1 MAEEGELFKARLKTA
16 EAREAFTAFAERR
29 PPDFSNFR
37 PDRAILSRHRE
48 RIMSNAGSYQYP
60 NMENVIYG
68 KLAADALREEAE
80 RRGAK
85 RVYLIASRT
94 LNTTTEEI
102 ENICKALGDRCAATF
117 DGIPQHTT
125 REVVVNVARQ
135 AKEAKADLVVAI
147 GGGSVV
153 DAAKIVLMCMEHKIF
168 EQVGLDGFETT
179 PERRFGAFR
188 TPKVRMI
195 AIPST
200 LSGGEYNSGSLVTDT
215 RRKLKQIFNHP
226 MMMPL
231 SIILDPAITKYTP
244 EKLWLGSGTRA
255 MDHGIEAIC
264 SIRSNV
270 LVNTVCLQGLRYLH
284 DGLLRTKENP
294 NDAEARLNCQLGSWL
309 SAFGLQARVPM
320 GASHAIGHVLG
331 GTCDVPHYFC
341 TAVMMPSVLRY
352 NRPATEAAQKS
363 IATALGAR
371 GQDASEAFAAFVD
384 KLGLPRRL
392 IDVGVSEDR
401 FELISKNAM
410 LSIFTRAN
418 PQPIREPADVVKI
431 LKLAA

>member
-1 MAEEGELFKARLKTA
+1 
-16 EAREAFTAFAERR
+16 
-29 PPDFSNFR
+29 
-37 PDRAILSRHRE
+37 
-48 RIMSNAGSYQYP
+48 MSITGSYQYP
-60 NMENVIYG
+60 TMESVIYG
-68 KLAADALREEAE
+68 KPAAEALREEAQ
-80 RRGAK
+80 RLGAK

-94 LNTTTEEI
+94 LNTTTDEI
-102 ENICKALGDRCAATF
+102 EKIRAALGDRHAVTF

-125 REVVVNVARQ
+125 REVVVKVARH
-135 AKEAKADLVVAI
+135 AKDAKADLVVAI

-153 DAAKIVLMCMEHKIF
+153 DAAKIVLMCMEHEIF
-168 EQVGLDGFETT
+168 EQDGLDGFETT
-179 PERRFGAFR
+179 PDRRFGQFR
-188 TPKVRMI
+188 NPKVRMI

-200 LSGGEYNSGSLVTDT
+200 LSGGEYNSGALVTDT

-226 MMMPL
+226 MMMPR

-244 EKLWLGSGTRA
+244 EQLWLGSGTRA

-264 SIRSNV
+264 SSRPNV
-270 LVNTVCLQGLRYLH
+270 LVSAVCQQGLRLLH
-284 DGLLRTKENP
+284 DGLRRTKNSP
-294 NDAEARLNCQLGSWL
+294 NDDDARLSCQLGSWM
-309 SAFGLQARVPM
+309 SAFGLQGRVPM

-363 IATALGAR
+363 VAAALGAPER
-371 GQDASEAFAAFVD
+371 DASEAFAEFIAE
-384 KLGLPRRL
+384 LGLPRRL
-392 IDVGVSEDR
+392 ADVGVAEDR
-401 FELISKNAM
+401 FELIGRNAM

-418 PQPIREPADVVKI
+418 PQPIREPADIVKI

>member
-1 MAEEGELFKARLKTA
+1 MRVT
-16 EAREAFTAFAERR
+16 
-29 PPDFSNFR
+29 
-37 PDRAILSRHRE
+37 
-48 RIMSNAGSYQYP
+48 GSHQYP
-60 NMENVIYG
+60 TMESVIYG
-68 KLAADALREEAE
+68 KPAAEALREEAE
-80 RRGAK
+80 RLDAR

-94 LNTTTEEI
+94 LNTTTDEI
-102 ENICKALGDRCAATF
+102 GRIRQALGDRHAATF
-117 DGIPQHTT
+117 DGVPQHTT
-125 REVVVNVARQ
+125 RDVVTQIARQ
-135 AKEAKADLVVAI
+135 AGEAKADLVVAI

-153 DAAKIVLMCMEHKIF
+153 DAAKIVLMCMEHEIF
-168 EQVGLDGFETT
+168 EPDGLDGFETT
-179 PERRFGAFR
+179 PDRRFGPFR

-200 LSGGEYNSGSLVTDT
+200 LSGGEYNSGALVTDT
-215 RRKLKQIFNHP
+215 SRKLKQIFNHP
-226 MMMPL
+226 MMMPR

-264 SIRSNV
+264 SSRPNV
-270 LVNTVCLQGLRYLH
+270 LVDAVCQQGLRYLH
-284 DGLLRTKENP
+284 DGLLRTKAHP
-294 NDAEARLNCQLGSWL
+294 DDAAARLSCQLGSWL
-309 SAFGLQARVPM
+309 SAFGLQSRVPM

-352 NRPATEAAQKS
+352 NRPATEAAQQS
-363 IATALGAR
+363 IAAALGAPGR
-371 GQDASEAFAAFVD
+371 DAGEAFAAFIAE
-384 KLGLPRRL
+384 LGLPRRL
-392 IDVGVSEDR
+392 ADVGVGEDR
-401 FELISKNAM
+401 FELIGRNAM

>member
-1 MAEEGELFKARLKTA
+1 M
-16 EAREAFTAFAERR
+16 
-29 PPDFSNFR
+29 
-37 PDRAILSRHRE
+37 
-48 RIMSNAGSYQYP
+48 RIAGSYQFP
-60 NMENVIYG
+60 AMESVIYG
-68 KLAADALREEAE
+68 KPAADALREEAE
-80 RRGAK
+80 RLDAK

-94 LNTTTEEI
+94 LNTSTDESDKI
-102 ENICKALGDRCAATF
+102 GKALGDRHAETF
-117 DGIPQHTT
+117 DGVPQHTT
-125 REVVVNVARQ
+125 RDVVVRIAKQ
-135 AKEAKADLVVAI
+135 AKEARADLVVAI

-153 DAAKIVLMCMEHKIF
+153 DAAKIVLMCMEHDIF
-168 EQVGLDGFETT
+168 EQDGLDGFETT
-179 PERRFGAFR
+179 PERRFGQFR

-200 LSGGEYNSGSLVTDT
+200 LSGGEYNSGALVTDT

-226 MMMPL
+226 MMMPR
-231 SIILDPAITKYTP
+231 SIILDPAMTRFTP

-264 SIRSNV
+264 SSRPNV
-270 LVNTVCLQGLRYLH
+270 LVDAVCQRGLRYLH
-284 DGLLRTKENP
+284 DGLRRTRNNP
-294 NDAEARLNCQLGSWL
+294 NDEEARLNCQLGSWM

-341 TAVMMPSVLRY
+341 TAVTMPSVLRY

-363 IATALGAR
+363 IAAALGAPGR
-371 GQDASEAFAAFVD
+371 DASEVFAEFTAE
-384 KLGLPRRL
+384 LGLPRRL
-392 IDVGVSEDR
+392 AEVGVNEDR
-401 FELISKNAM
+401 FELIGKNAM

-418 PQPIREPADVVKI
+418 PQPIREPSDVVKI

>member
-1 MAEEGELFKARLKTA
+1 M
-16 EAREAFTAFAERR
+16 
-29 PPDFSNFR
+29 
-37 PDRAILSRHRE
+37 HR
-48 RIMSNAGSYQYP
+48 AGSYQYP
-60 NMENVIYG
+60 SMDFVIYG
-68 KLAADALREEAE
+68 KPAAEALREEAE
-80 RRGAK
+80 RLGAK
-85 RVYLIASRT
+85 RVYLIVSRT
-94 LNTTTEEI
+94 LNTSTDEI
-102 ENICKALGDRCAATF
+102 EKIRAALGDRYAATF

-125 REVVVNVARQ
+125 RDVVVQTAGR
-135 AKEAKADLVVAI
+135 AKEAGADLVVAI

-153 DAAKIVLMCMEHKIF
+153 DAAKIVLMCMEHEIF
-168 EQVGLDGFETT
+168 DPSGLDGFETT
-179 PERRFGAFR
+179 PERRFGPFR

-226 MMMPL
+226 MMMPR
-231 SIILDPAITKYTP
+231 SIILDPAITRYTP

-264 SIRSNV
+264 SIRGNA
-270 LVNTVCLQGLRYLH
+270 LVEAVCLQGLRYLH

-294 NDAEARLNCQLGSWL
+294 NDEAARINCQLGSWM

-352 NRPATEAAQKS
+352 NRPATEQAQKS
-363 IATALGAR
+363 IAAALGAPEF
-371 GQDASEAFAAFVD
+371 DAGEAFAAFIAR
-384 KLGLPRRL
+384 LGLPRRL
-392 IDVGVSEDR
+392 ADVGVGEDR
-401 FELISKNAM
+401 FELIGKNAM
-410 LSIFTRAN
+410 LSIFTRSN

>member
-1 MAEEGELFKARLKTA
+1 M
-16 EAREAFTAFAERR
+16 
-29 PPDFSNFR
+29 S
-37 PDRAILSRHRE
+37 IL
-48 RIMSNAGSYQYP
+48 GSYQYP
-60 NMENVIYG
+60 TMESVIYG
-68 KLAADALREEAE
+68 KAAAEALREEAE
-80 RRGAK
+80 RLGAK

-94 LNTTTEEI
+94 LNTTTDEI
-102 ENICKALGDRCAATF
+102 EKVRTALDDRHAATF

-125 REVVVNVARQ
+125 REMVVKVAKH
-135 AKEAKADLVVAI
+135 AKDTKADLVVAI

-153 DAAKIVLMCMEHKIF
+153 DAAKIVLMCMEHEIF
-168 EQVGLDGFETT
+168 EQDGLDGFETT
-179 PERRFGAFR
+179 PDRRFGQFR

-200 LSGGEYNSGSLVTDT
+200 LSGGEYNSGALVTDT

-226 MMMPL
+226 MMMPRT
-231 SIILDPAITKYTP
+231 IILDPAITRYTP

-264 SIRSNV
+264 SSRPNV
-270 LVNTVCLQGLRYLH
+270 LVDAVCQQGLRYLH
-284 DGLLRTKENP
+284 DGLRRTKNNP
-294 NDAEARLNCQLGSWL
+294 NDDAARLSCQLGSWM
-309 SAFGLQARVPM
+309 SAFGLQGRVPM

-341 TAVMMPSVLRY
+341 TAVMMPSVLHY

-363 IATALGAR
+363 VAAALGAPD
-371 GQDASEAFAAFVD
+371 QDAGEVFAAFIAE
-384 KLGLPRRL
+384 LGLPRRL
-392 IDVGVSEDR
+392 ADVGVAEDR
-401 FELISKNAM
+401 FELIGRNAM

-418 PQPIREPADVVKI
+418 PQPIREPADIVKI

>member
-1 MAEEGELFKARLKTA
+1 M
-16 EAREAFTAFAERR
+16 
-29 PPDFSNFR
+29 
-37 PDRAILSRHRE
+37 
-48 RIMSNAGSYQYP
+48 RIAGNYQYP
-60 NMENVIYG
+60 TMESVIYG
-68 KLAADALREEAE
+68 KPAAEALREEAE
-80 RRGAK
+80 RLDAK
-85 RVYLIASRT
+85 RVYLIVSRT
-94 LNTTTEEI
+94 LNTTTDEI
-102 ENICKALGDRCAATF
+102 ENIRKALGDRHAETF

-125 REVVVNVARQ
+125 REVVVKTARQ
-135 AKEAKADLVVAI
+135 AKDAKADLVVAI

-153 DAAKIVLMCMEHKIF
+153 DAAKIVLMCMEHEIF
-168 EQVGLDGFETT
+168 EQDGLDGFETT
-179 PERRFGAFR
+179 PERRFGRFR
-188 TPKVRMI
+188 NPKVRMI

-200 LSGGEYNSGSLVTDT
+200 LSGGEYNSGTLVTDT

-226 MMMPL
+226 MMMPR

-264 SIRSNV
+264 SSRPNA
-270 LVNTVCLQGLRYLH
+270 LVDAVCQRGLRYLR
-284 DGLLRTKENP
+284 DGLRRTKNNP
-294 NDAEARLNCQLGSWL
+294 NDEDARLNCQLGSWM

-352 NRPATEAAQKS
+352 NRPATEVAQKS
-363 IATALGAR
+363 IAAALGAPDR
-371 GQDASEAFAAFVD
+371 DASEVFGALIEE
-384 KLGLPRRL
+384 LGLPRKL
-392 IDVGVSEDR
+392 AEVGVAEDR
-401 FELISKNAM
+401 FELISRNAM

-418 PQPIREPADVVKI
+418 PQPIREPGDVVKI